1 MRATATKRST
11 TKRKTNNRWVQ
22 RAVSR
27 PGRVRKAAKR
37 DNLSVTEEA
46 RKMAR
51 SGDKSAAS
59 AGRLALRFKG
69 EAKRGNFRKK
79 KRSTSRRSM

>member
-1 MRATATKRST
+1 MRAT
-11 TKRKTNNRWVQ
+11 TKRKWVQ

-27 PGRVRKAAKR
+27 PGRVTRNAKR
-37 DNLSVTEEA
+37 DNLSVTQEA

-51 SGDKSAAS
+51 SSDRSAAS

-69 EAKRGNFRKK
+69 EAKHGNFRKK
-79 KRSTSRRSM
+79 KRSTTRRSK

>member
-1 MRATATKRST
+1 MRETAKHRGMR
-11 TKRKTNNRWVQ
+11 RKKKNRWVQ

-27 PGRVRKAAKR
+27 PGRVKRAAKR

-51 SGDKSAAS
+51 SGNRSEEA

-69 EAKRGNFRKK
+69 EAKHGNIRKK
-79 KRSTSRRSM
+79 KRTPSRRSR